1 MYLFLTEYTLIVISG
16 KYRGEKV
23 MGIVIEGVMGRSPEG
38 KIGRSREGN
47 WRLPNGEMIDDGVL
61 NEQLDDL

>member
-38 KIGRSREGN
+38 KIGRSREGIGDC
-47 WRLPNGEMIDDGVL
+47 RMEK
-61 NEQLDDL
+61 